1 MRSGGHIVIE
11 AIRPELNGGRY
22 RAKAVSGDV
31 VDVTADIFRD
41 GTAVLAAVIRYED
54 PAGQTSESPMAH
66 FDNDRWKGSF
76 EVRSEGRWRYT
87 IEAWTDHF
95 STWRRDLMKKVQ
107 ADGAT
112 RLDLQEGARLIER
125 RLESVPTE
133 SRAVLER
140 AVARLK
146 DGSSTAN
153 GSRDD
158 QIAAALTAEA
168 VATMD
173 RNPDRTGS
181 TVYEPV
187 LALTVDRERARFGS
201 WYEFFP
207 RSTGPAGTHGTFRT
221 AAEHLSTVASMGFDV
236 VYLPP
241 IHPIG
246 ETHRKGKN
254 NALIRQPED
263 VGSPWAIGS
272 RFGGHKSVDP
282 NLGTLEDFDAFVETA
297 GRAGIEIALDFAV
310 QCSPDH
316 PWVTE
321 HPEWFHHRPDGSIMY
336 AENPPKK
343 YEDIF
348 PINFDTPDRDGL
360 WSELR
365 SVIDFWIA
373 HGVRIFRVDNP
384 HTKSFS
390 FWEWLIGEIQSERPD
405 IIFLSEAFTR
415 PKVMRLLAKLGF
427 TQSYTYFTWRTH
439 KDELTEY
446 LEELTQTE
454 IADYFRPNF
463 FTNTQDILT
472 EFLQTG
478 GRAAFKIRLAL
489 ASLLSPSYGVYSGYE
504 FCENV
509 PLKEGSEEYLD
520 SEKYELRHRSW
531 EREDGTLIPYIRR
544 INQIRHE
551 EPAFRLLTNLRFH
564 ATGNEQVLAF
574 SKTVPGRDPILV
586 VISLDP
592 FSPQEA
598 AVKLDREELDVDT
611 SAPYPVQE
619 MLSGV
624 SLQWQGP
631 ENRVALDPEIE
642 PAQIFRI
649 GAG

>member
-1 MRSGGHIVIE
+1 
-11 AIRPELNGGRY
+11 
-22 RAKAVSGDV
+22 
-31 VDVTADIFRD
+31 
-41 GTAVLAAVIRYED
+41 
-54 PAGQTSESPMAH
+54 
-66 FDNDRWKGSF
+66 
-76 EVRSEGRWRYT
+76 
-87 IEAWTDHF
+87 
-95 STWRRDLMKKVQ
+95 
-107 ADGAT
+107 
-112 RLDLQEGARLIER
+112 
-125 RLESVPTE
+125 
-133 SRAVLER
+133 
-140 AVARLK
+140 
-146 DGSSTAN
+146 
-153 GSRDD
+153 
-158 QIAAALTAEA
+158 
-168 VATMD
+168 
-173 RNPDRTGS
+173 
-181 TVYEPV
+181 
-187 LALTVDRERARFGS
+187 
-201 WYEFFP
+201 
-207 RSTGPAGTHGTFRT
+207 
-221 AAEHLSTVASMGFDV
+221 
-236 VYLPP
+236 
-241 IHPIG
+241 
-246 ETHRKGKN
+246 
-254 NALIRQPED
+254 
-263 VGSPWAIGS
+263 
-272 RFGGHKSVDP
+272 
-282 NLGTLEDFDAFVETA
+282 
-297 GRAGIEIALDFAV
+297 
-310 QCSPDH
+310 
-316 PWVTE
+316 
-321 HPEWFHHRPDGSIMY
+321 MY